1 MKLFKKVKR
10 AIKNFLRAKAH
21 EAMRDF
27 EVLKRKLEG
36 IADAAREEAQ
46 ELRTEIA
53 EHVSKIEDLKR
64 RGTEH
69 LDEAARAARVAGRIN
84 ELLK

>member
-1 MKLFKKVKR
+1 MKLFKKIKR
-10 AIKNFLRAKAH
+10 AVKNFLRAKAH

-27 EVLKRKLEG
+27 EVLKRKLDG
-36 IADAAREEAQ
+36 IADAAREEATEVRRDID
-46 ELRTEIA
+46 EL
-53 EHVSKIEDLKR
+53 VSKIDELKR

-69 LDEAARAARVAGRIN
+69 LDEAARASRVADRIN

>member
-1 MKLFKKVKR
+1 MKLIKKIKR
-10 AIKNFLRAKAH
+10 AVKNFLRAKAH

-36 IADAAREEAQ
+36 IADAAREEAA

-53 EHVSKIEDLKR
+53 EHVSKIDELKR